1 MRWTAIMTCVV
12 SLAACGGAPDRPLLA
27 NAPRPD
33 PAAVA
38 GVAAAAAAA
47 VTLAAPDTAG
57 RRPEKNQDVEKKP
70 ITVKE
75 NVPSDVL
82 DRLDHA
88 TPAAAPA
95 PAKDGPK
102 PPVPE
107 PDGKKRQGPKDA
119 LDFSTP

>member
-1 MRWTAIMTCVV
+1 MTVVV
-12 SLAACGGAPDRPLLA
+12 SLAACGGAPNQPLLA
-27 NAPRPD
+27 NAPKPD
-33 PAAVA
+33 PGAVA

-47 VTLAAPDTAG
+47 ATLASPDTAG

-82 DRLDHA
+82 DRLDHSTPTTA
-88 TPAAAPA
+88 PSTQPAAPD
-95 PAKDGPK
+95 PQQQQDPK
-102 PPVPE
+102 KP
-107 PDGKKRQGPKDA
+107 KGPKDA